1 MTTQSPTQDLKDA
14 IGARVD
20 ATLEEIQA
28 LYRQL
33 HQTPELPFQEHRT
46 SERIAGALEG
56 LGFEVTRGVGGTGVV
71 SLLRNGE
78 GPTVMLR
85 GDMDALPIKEQTGL
99 DFASRETAIAED
111 GNEVP
116 LMHACGHDLHS
127 SCVVGAAGVMAAL
140 REHWSGTLMLVC
152 QPAEEIFG
160 GARAML
166 DDGLYERFGRP
177 DVILGQ
183 HNMPALAGTIGHIAG
198 SAMAACTNLAVTI
211 HGAGGHGSMPAQ
223 TVDPVVIAA
232 HVVTRLQ
239 TIVSRE
245 VPPEETVVVTV
256 GKLHAGTQANII
268 PHSAELEIN
277 IRSFDNTLHRQVV
290 VAIERIV
297 RAECE
302 AGRSPKSPEFR
313 VLSETI
319 ALHNDPSAVEQVRRA
334 HGEHFGEASLYDM
347 PRLNG
352 SEDFPFFGSAEAGGF
367 GGEDIPYVYWFIGA
381 TPAERWA
388 EAPGESVSQKMRH
401 LEMPHSPYYFPGNA
415 VTLRTGIEAMSAGAL
430 AYLGVG
436 NGRKPLSTQDTMP

>member
-1 MTTQSPTQDLKDA
+1 MTTHTDSSTIDDTGNDLKGA
-14 IGARVD
+14 IGAQMEAAFDDV
-20 ATLEEIQA
+20 QA
-28 LYRQL
+28 LYRRL
-33 HQTPELPFQEHRT
+33 HQYPELPFQEHET
-46 SERIAGALEG
+46 SARLAEALET
-56 LGFEVTRGVGGTGVV
+56 LGYAVTRGVGGTGVV
-71 SLLRNGE
+71 AVLKNGD

-85 GDMDALPIKEQTGL
+85 GDMDALPIKEDTGL
-99 DFASRETAIAED
+99 DYASTRTAETE
-111 GNEVP
+111 GGTVP

-127 SCVVGAAGVMAAL
+127 SCVVGAAAVMAGL
-140 REHWSGTLMLVC
+140 KERWSGTLMLIC

-166 DDGLYERFGRP
+166 DDGLYDRFGRP

-183 HNMPALAGTIGHIAG
+183 HNMPALAGSVGHRAG
-198 SAMAACTNLAVTI
+198 GTMAACTNLAVTI

-256 GKLHAGTQANII
+256 GKLAAGTQANII

-277 IRSFDNTLHRQVV
+277 IRSFDNALHRQVV
-290 VAIERIV
+290 ASIERII

-302 AGRSPKSPEFR
+302 AGRSPKPPAFR
-313 VLSETI
+313 VLNETI
-319 ALHNDPSAVEQVRRA
+319 ALHNHPASVERVRRA
-334 HGEHFGEASLYDM
+334 HAAQFGEESLYAM

-352 SEDFPFFGSAEAGGF
+352 SEDFPFFGNAEAGGF

-388 EAPGESVSQKMRH
+388 ETPGEGVAQKMRH

-415 VTLRTGIEAMSAGAL
+415 LTMRTGIEAMAAGAL
-430 AYLGVG
+430 AYLA
-436 NGRKPLSTQDTMP
+436 

>member
-1 MTTQSPTQDLKDA
+1 MTIHTPLPDLKEA
-14 IGARVD
+14 IGVQTD
-20 ATLEEIQA
+20 AAFETVQA

-33 HQTPELPFQEHRT
+33 HQHPELPFHEHAT
-46 SERIAGALEG
+46 SARLAEALES
-56 LGFEVTRGVGGTGVV
+56 LGFDVTRGVGGTGVV
-71 SLLRNGE
+71 ALLRNGD

-85 GDMDALPIKEQTGL
+85 GDMDALPIKEDTGL
-99 DFASRETAIAED
+99 GYASTRTVETESGPVA
-111 GNEVP
+111 

-127 SCVVGAAGVMAAL
+127 SCLVGAAAVLAGL
-140 REHWSGTLMLVC
+140 KEHWRGTAMLVC

-166 DDGLYERFGRP
+166 DDGLYQRFARP
-177 DVILGQ
+177 DIILGQ
-183 HNMPALAGTIGHIAG
+183 HNMPALAGTVGHRAG
-198 SAMAACTNLAVTI
+198 SAMAACTNLAVTL

-223 TVDPVVIAA
+223 AVDPVVIAA

-277 IRSFDNTLHRQVV
+277 IRSFDNALHRQVV
-290 VAIERIV
+290 AAIERII

-302 AGRSPKSPEFR
+302 AGRSPQPPEFQ
-313 VLSETI
+313 VLNETI
-319 ALHNDPSAVEQVRRA
+319 ALHNDPTAVEHARRA

-352 SEDFPFFGSAEAGGF
+352 SEDFPYFGNARAGSF

-381 TPAERWA
+381 TPEARWQATPGNSVAE
-388 EAPGESVSQKMRH
+388 KMRH
-401 LEMPHSPYYFPGNA
+401 LEMPHSPHYFPGNP
-415 VTLRTGIEAMSAGAL
+415 VTLRTGIEAMAAGAL
-430 AYLGVG
+430 AWL
-436 NGRKPLSTQDTMP
+436 DT

>member
-1 MTTQSPTQDLKDA
+1 MTTQTERFDFKDA
-14 IGARVD
+14 ISAQVEAAFSD
-20 ATLEEIQA
+20 IQS

-33 HQTPELPFQEHRT
+33 HQTPELPFQEHNT
-46 SERIAGALEG
+46 SARLAEALEG
-56 LGFEVTRGVGGTGVV
+56 LGYAVTRGVGGTGVV
-71 SLLRNGE
+71 ALLRNGE

-85 GDMDALPIKEQTGL
+85 GDMDALPIKEATGL
-99 DFASRETAIAED
+99 DFASREIGVAED

-127 SCVVGAAGVMAAL
+127 SCVVGAASVMAAL
-140 REHWSGTLMLVC
+140 REHWQGTLMLIC

-160 GARAML
+160 GAQAML
-166 DDGLYERFGRP
+166 DDGLYARFPRP

-183 HNMPALAGTIGHIAG
+183 HNMPALAGSVGHRPG
-198 SAMAACTNLAVTI
+198 GTMAACSNLAVTI

-239 TIVSRE
+239 SIVSRE

-277 IRSFDNTLHRQVV
+277 VRSFDDALHRQVV
-290 VAIERIV
+290 ASIERIV

-302 AGRSPKSPEFR
+302 AGRSLTPPDIR
-313 VLSETI
+313 VLNQTI
-319 ALHNDPSAVEQVRRA
+319 ALHNDPTAVEHVRRA
-334 HGEHFGEASLYDM
+334 HAEHFGTASLYDM

-352 SEDFPFFGSAEAGGF
+352 SEDFPLFGNAAAGGF

-381 TPAERWA
+381 TPAERW
-388 EAPGESVSQKMRH
+388 EATPGKSVSGKMRH
-401 LEMPHSPYYFPGNA
+401 LEMPHSPYYFPGND
-415 VTLRTGIEAMSAGAL
+415 VTLRTGIEAMAAGAL
-430 AYLGVG
+430 AYLG
-436 NGRKPLSTQDTMP
+436 